1 MIFLREV
8 YLTQASA
15 QSPQSLNLDTDYFKS
30 ICVELLREGLGVKFR
45 APGGSMYPTI
55 CDGDLITVEP
65 IKPSDV
71 ILGDIVL
78 YRHEYGV
85 VAHRVIN
92 IKKTQPSIVSPQH
105 YFTLRGDAAPK
116 DDDPVISN
124 QILGK
129 VVSLVR
135 NGRPLDPYCLRIKLL
150 YKTRRF
156 ACRLKKVF
164 FSHRHTQTDTDN
176 FRCWP

>member
-1 MIFLREV
+1 MFGRPAVALAKQKLSIASRYNIFPTIMENIQKNLTSRKNKSKGHLKPIDLNSTQTSDLR
-8 YLTQASA
+8 LQSSNLSA
-15 QSPQSLNLDTDYFKS
+15 DYFEQV
-30 ICVELLREGLGVKFR
+30 CAELLREGHGIKFR
-45 APGGSMYPTI
+45 APGDSMYPTI

-78 YRHEYGV
+78 YSHEYGV

-116 DDDPVISN
+116 DDDPVIS
-124 QILGK
+124 I
-129 VVSLVR
+129 
-135 NGRPLDPYCLRIKLL
+135 
-150 YKTRRF
+150 RF
-156 ACRLKKVF
+156 
-164 FSHRHTQTDTDN
+164 
-176 FRCWP
+176 